1 MCSRYIIEIQV
12 DSKHGYTVQQLLHI
26 PVTSGHSIQFS
37 TDTLGIQSSWTH
49 RKTYK
54 TFSLK

>member
-1 MCSRYIIEIQV
+1 MEIQV

-26 PVTSGHSIQFS
+26 PVMSGHSIQFS

-49 RKTYK
+49 KKTYK

>member
-12 DSKHGYTVQQLLHI
+12 DSKLGYTVQQLLHI
-26 PVTSGHSIQFS
+26 PVMSSNSIQLS

-49 RKTYK
+49 KKTYK